1 MGNNPQINKTKEE
14 NTTYITATGTRVEL
28 NAIGTGNENG
38 RDVIDPFG
46 RGGGG
51 LTEVGDGGDGAR
63 RVGEGGRAALRPRR
77 GARTPRRGGEAG
89 RRRVLRGH
97 PVAVKGKNCQC
108 PRVQCGGM
116 TKTWQIIKVVHFSK
130 GV

>member
-1 MGNNPQINKTKEE
+1 MSIKHGNNPQINKTKEE

-46 RGGGG
+46 RGGRGGG
-51 LTEVGDGGDGAR
+51 LTQVGDGGDGAR

-77 GARTPRRGGEAG
+77 GARAPRRRGEAG
-89 RRRVLRGH
+89 RRRVLGGH

-116 TKTWQIIKVVHFSK
+116 TKTW
-130 GV
+130 

>member
-1 MGNNPQINKTKEE
+1 MGNDPQINKTKEE

-46 RGGGG
+46 RRGGRGGG

-77 GARTPRRGGEAG
+77 GARRAPRRRGEAG
-89 RRRVLRGH
+89 RRRVLGGH
-97 PVAVKGKNCQC
+97 PVAVKGKHSQ
-108 PRVQCGGM
+108 
-116 TKTWQIIKVVHFSK
+116 
-130 GV
+130 